1 MILLSDSLSLENI
14 SVSPFGGLAKRTK
27 EKHLHE
33 SVDAEK
39 MTIIPSFDESATKS
53 TLAVEV
59 TASLSVLR

>member
-1 MILLSDSLSLENI
+1 MRPSDSLILENI
-14 SVSPFGGLAKRTK
+14 LVSPFGGLAKRTK

-33 SVDAEK
+33 SADAEKK